1 VMLDLRLTG
10 RDWLEWIPTIIS
22 LIMVIS
28 IFVGRNWLKA
38 RIERSVQHRF
48 DAKLETIRADLR
60 GTEERLRSDLR
71 LKESEIAA
79 LRDGVLSGRVQRQ
92 TLLDKRRL
100 DAVERIW
107 AAVMALTPYR
117 TVAAMMAPVNLKA
130 VVKEA
135 PRHAGVRKFAELITR
150 LPPDFKLDNV
160 AKSERPF
167 VSPMVWAY
175 FSTFQT
181 TLLTIYTQAKA
192 LELGLE
198 NSNKFINV
206 DGIRDMLKKA
216 LPHQANLIDQWDL
229 TSFYLFVDEL
239 EGCILIE
246 LTKMLDGEDVDQASI
261 VRSTA
266 IMKSLKSVTDQL
278 NLAPADAA
286 VL

>member
-1 VMLDLRLTG
+1 
-10 RDWLEWIPTIIS
+10 
-22 LIMVIS
+22 
-28 IFVGRNWLKA
+28 
-38 RIERSVQHRF
+38 
-48 DAKLETIRADLR
+48 
-60 GTEERLRSDLR
+60 
-71 LKESEIAA
+71 
-79 LRDGVLSGRVQRQ
+79 
-92 TLLDKRRL
+92 
-100 DAVERIW
+100 
-107 AAVMALTPYR
+107 
-117 TVAAMMAPVNLKA
+117 
-130 VVKEA
+130 
-135 PRHAGVRKFAELITR
+135 
-150 LPPDFKLDNV
+150 
-160 AKSERPF
+160 
-167 VSPMVWAY
+167 MVWAY